1 MIYLNYAQIGIG
13 PTSDLPIAAEIEDQ
27 INLLLDDIVL
37 KLNS

>member
-1 MIYLNYAQIGIG
+1 VIYVTYAQIGIG
-13 PTSDLPIAAEIEDQ
+13 PTSDHPISAEIEDQ